1 MEPQNNP
8 EPKRDYVLPASIL
21 IAALLVSLSL
31 VYNAGKK
38 PDAGSS
44 AENPSPSL
52 AGNVAGAVPQSPE
65 NNVRP
70 VSSADH
76 VFGDPNASVKIIE
89 FSDLECPFCKRFHY
103 TMKQVVE
110 AYKGKVAWVYRHSPI
125 DQLHP
130 KARKEA
136 EASECAAELGG
147 NTKFWAYID
156 RLFELTPSNNGLDPA
171 LLPKIATDVGLDGA
185 KFTACVASGK
195 YATKIS
201 SDLADAENSGGGGTP
216 YSIVIAPNGKKT
228 VISGA
233 LPFAST
239 DPRLPAVT
247 QYIDP
252 AVKSL

>member
-1 MEPQNNP
+1 MEPQNIIP
-8 EPKRDYVLPASIL
+8 PKRDYLLSASIL
-21 IAALLVSLSL
+21 ISALLVSVSL

-38 PDAGSS
+38 APESGNAPLTGSV
-44 AENPSPSL
+44 ADTIARAPEENIK
-52 AGNVAGAVPQSPE
+52 
-65 NNVRP
+65 P
-70 VSSADH
+70 VSAADH
-76 VFGDPNASVKIIE
+76 IFGDPNAPVKIVE
-89 FSDLECPFCKRFHY
+89 FSDLECPFCKQFHY

-110 AYKGKVAWVYRHSPI
+110 KYAGKVAWVYRHSPI

-147 NTKFWAYID
+147 NTKFWAYVD
-156 RLFELTPSNNGLDPA
+156 RLMELTPSNNGLDLA
-171 LLPKIATDVGLDGA
+171 LLPKIATDVGLDSA
-185 KFTACVASGK
+185 KFNACLSSGK
-195 YATKIS
+195 YAEKVA

-233 LPFAST
+233 LPFSST

-252 AVKSL
+252 AVKGL